1 MPYGGS
7 MAKVVFF
14 ERDGIINEKPPEDR
28 CVTCWEEFHFIPDVF
43 QTLKYIK
50 SRGYLTILVTNQRG
64 IARKLMTEE
73 QLLKV
78 HEQMQCVLKWH
89 NGSFDKIFFCPH
101 DIDDNCTCRK
111 PKPGLLT
118 MAEQYYKIDKTQSY
132 IVSGSAGNLEA
143 GRRYGIKTIRVGSW
157 DATADYSVGKLADI
171 LNIVV

>member
-1 MPYGGS
+1 MGGVSLYSGCFPNTEVYQIQRIPY
-7 MAKVVFF
+7 
-14 ERDGIINEKPPEDR
+14 
-28 CVTCWEEFHFIPDVF
+28 HFSD
-43 QTLKYIK
+43 Q
-50 SRGYLTILVTNQRG
+50 SRG

-132 IVSGSAGNLEA
+132 IVSGSASNLEA